1 MRVEWPRAR
10 RLVAV
15 GFVAG
20 SIGVLCVSLVTM
32 AVDFDPVLAACK
44 TLASSQAVTA
54 RRTRRIDRNLTLTS
68 CPISARRRRTAC
80 LHSLG

>member
-20 SIGVLCVSLVTM
+20 SIGVLCVSLVT
-32 AVDFDPVLAACK
+32 AEGLLAAELAACK
-44 TLASSQAVTA
+44 TLGSEHWFYGAH
-54 RRTRRIDRNLTLTS
+54 
-68 CPISARRRRTAC
+68 SA
-80 LHSLG
+80 H